1 MPTGVA
7 LLGEKNI
14 IYKREKL
21 QERSLRIIHDTC
33 EQSYEE
39 LLKMNSSITSLLH
52 RMKLLTL
59 EMY

>member
-14 IYKREKL
+14 IDKREKL
-21 QERSLRIIHDTC
+21 QELSLRIIHDTC

-39 LLKMNSSITSLLH
+39 W
-52 RMKLLTL
+52 
-59 EMY
+59 